1 MADKDKKKSIFG
13 KAVDA
18 LSSKDEKEEIK
29 ALEAELAKAKKEA
42 ETAQK
47 AVENLM
53 KGKAEDKKERANTEQ
68 EIKAAE
74 KKIEE
79 LEKKLKVRMNK
90 DRERL
95 TARRKGMVEE
105 RLARAEAAKQQAVMT
120 KHTVEAGETLSHI
133 ALKYYKHATPPYWK
147 FLLEHNQDVLK
158 GDEKTLRTGMVLDI
172 PELPEN
178 LKD

>member
-18 LSSKDEKEEIK
+18 LSSKEEKEEIK

-42 ETAQK
+42 DTALK

>member
-1 MADKDKKKSIFG
+1 MTDKGKKKGIFG

-18 LSSKDEKEEIK
+18 FSSKDEKEEIK
-29 ALEAELAKAKKEA
+29 NLEAELAQAKKEA
-42 ETAQK
+42 ETAKK
-47 AVENLM
+47 AVKNLM
-53 KGKAEDKKERANTEQ
+53 GKKVKEKTSSE
-68 EIKAAE
+68 EEMKSAE

-79 LEKKLKVRMNK
+79 LEKKLKGHMNK

-95 TARRKGMVEE
+95 AAKRKGMMEE
-105 RLARAEAAKQQAVMT
+105 RLARAEAAKKPALMT

-133 ALKYYKHATPPYWK
+133 ALKYYKHATPKYWK
-147 FLLEHNQDVLK
+147 FLLEHNHDVLK
-158 GDEKTLRTGMVLDI
+158 GNEKTLRTGMVLEI

>member
-1 MADKDKKKSIFG
+1 MADKEKKKGIFG

-18 LSSKDEKEEIK
+18 FSSKDEKEEIEK
-29 ALEAELAKAKKEA
+29 LEEELAQAKKEA
-42 ETAQK
+42 EAARKTVQSLRSSTIEAK
-47 AVENLM
+47 
-53 KGKAEDKKERANTEQ
+53 KDKSSTE
-68 EIKAAE
+68 EEMKAAE

-79 LEKKLKVRMNK
+79 LEKKLKAQMDK

-95 TARRKGMVEE
+95 AAKRKGMMEE
-105 RLARAEAAKQQAVMT
+105 RLARAEAAKKPALMT
-120 KHTVEAGETLSHI
+120 KHTVEADETLSHI

-158 GDEKTLRTGMVLDI
+158 GDEKSLRAGMVLEI